1 MVHGA
6 RRYVSTLQ
14 FGDPDHSCPGA
25 QATVLVL
32 MSAMLIAG
40 GSEPR
45 ADDAAAAPPKPAF
58 EAGDISIGEPI
69 ALPFARPKAA
79 DPTAAPTAVA
89 PAAPGQGWLGITVAE
104 SNVPGRWAVDEV
116 APRSPAMAAGI
127 NPGDEVR
134 AIGGLPLRNA
144 DDVAQAL
151 TSISP
156 GQEVRLA
163 IGRGEQVSDVT
174 LTAVPRPAAVAR
186 SLQNLTVAEPAA
198 APTRQA
204 PEMSALAPPPAA
216 PAAALAPLPINSS
229 APPPAAEPLAT
240 LPLAP
245 STTPVATAPATPSE
259 PLAVP
264 PPASL
269 PLAPPA
275 AAFAAAPPVA
285 AAPPSDAGVAAAIDA
300 PPTAPRFP
308 RRSASA
314 EPPVASG
321 TRFEPAAPTPVA
333 EPPARVPQP
342 ASATGGRIAL
352 GVRTIPIDPGMQ
364 ARFNLPAAS
373 GAYVIGVVGDLPAS
387 KAGVPPGSVIVA
399 LDERPVRSPDELT
412 RLVTSGPVGKP
423 VPLEYVLPGGA
434 SRRAEVVL
442 QTLEQ
447 PLEEA
452 LVGPP
457 GPTPVRVP
465 TLQPQPEPTVA
476 QKPATNDDA
485 SALRDE
491 IRRLEARLQALER
504 RLTDR

>member
-1 MVHGA
+1 MVYDA
-6 RRYVSTLQ
+6 RRHVSPRT
-14 FGDPDHSCPGA
+14 
-25 QATVLVL
+25 
-32 MSAMLIAG
+32 AG
-40 GSEPR
+40 VRVAPR
-45 ADDAAAAPPKPAF
+45 AAVAFAVLISLLSATDGSGPRAQDAVPPPTKPAF

-69 ALPFARPKAA
+69 VLPFARPSAA
-79 DPTAAPTAVA
+79 AESTPPTPPATGSTA
-89 PAAPGQGWLGITVAE
+89 AAPGQGWLGITVAE
-104 SNVPGRWAVDEV
+104 SNVPGRWTVDEV
-116 APRSPAMAAGI
+116 APRSPAMTAGI

-163 IGRGEQVSDVT
+163 IGRGEQVTDVT

-186 SLQNLTVAEPAA
+186 SLQSLPVADPAA
-198 APTRQA
+198 LPPQA
-204 PEMSALAPPPAA
+204 PAMSALAPPTAA
-216 PAAALAPLPINSS
+216 PATTLAPLPLS
-229 APPPAAEPLAT
+229 PPAASAAADPL
-240 LPLAP
+240 
-245 STTPVATAPATPSE
+245 
-259 PLAVP
+259 
-264 PPASL
+264 ASL
-269 PLAPPA
+269 PLAPAAAPGVTLPAAPAEPLVATPPASLPTAPPANAFASAPPIDTRAPAAIEAAPA
-275 AAFAAAPPVA
+275 AA
-285 AAPPSDAGVAAAIDA
+285 
-300 PPTAPRFP
+300 RFP
-308 RRSASA
+308 RRPASA
-314 EPPVASG
+314 EPPLASG
-321 TRFEPAAPTPVA
+321 PRFEPTAAAAIA
-333 EPPARVPQP
+333 EPPAGVPQP
-342 ASATGGRIAL
+342 ALTSGGRIAL

-399 LDERPVRSPDELT
+399 LDQRPVRSPDELT

-434 SRRAEVVL
+434 SRRADVVL

-447 PLEEA
+447 PLEQA

-457 GPTPVRVP
+457 GPTAVGVP
-465 TLQPQPEPTVA
+465 SLEPQPEPTTA
-476 QKPATNDDA
+476 RRPATKDET

-491 IRRLEARLQALER
+491 IRRLEARLEALER